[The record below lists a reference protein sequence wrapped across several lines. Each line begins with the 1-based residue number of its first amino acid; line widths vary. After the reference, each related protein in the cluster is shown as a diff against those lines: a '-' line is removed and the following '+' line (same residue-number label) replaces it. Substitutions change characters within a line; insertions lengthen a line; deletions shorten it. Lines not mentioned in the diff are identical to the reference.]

1 MLQQPM
7 MIQGNVSMSLEIIQ
21 IVEDDQSQAR
31 LLDQIL
37 RQASFR
43 TNVAFDGPSGMQDV
57 WRIKPSLIMA
67 DDNLPGITGREICKR
82 LRQDPSTRHLPII
95 VMSGYASEERR
106 AEALDGGADDF
117 IVKPYGAIELVAR
130 VRALLRRCRQG
141 QGQEEELGEDLV
153 FADNLYVATYRGR
166 KLMLSAREWKAL
178 RRLALTVGNV
188 VPREEL
194 KALLWGDDELLH
206 DGELDR
212 CIEQLNQKLAGE
224 GAAVGCIVVV
234 PGGGYRMTTSA
245 SESADALPTQ

>member
-1 MLQQPM
+1 M
-7 MIQGNVSMSLEIIQ
+7 
-21 IVEDDQSQAR
+21 
-31 LLDQIL
+31 
-37 RQASFR
+37 
-43 TNVAFDGPSGMQDV
+43 
-57 WRIKPSLIMA
+57 
-67 DDNLPGITGREICKR
+67 
-82 LRQDPSTRHLPII
+82 
-95 VMSGYASEERR
+95 
-106 AEALDGGADDF
+106 
-117 IVKPYGAIELVAR
+117 AR

>member
-1 MLQQPM
+1 
-7 MIQGNVSMSLEIIQ
+7 MSLEIIQ
-21 IVEDDQSQAR
+21 ILEDDQSHAKM
-31 LLDQIL
+31 LDHIL
-37 RQASFR
+37 RRASFR

-57 WRIKPSLIMA
+57 WRIKPSLVMA

-82 LRQDPSTRHLPII
+82 LRQDPSTRHIPII

-130 VRALLRRCRQG
+130 VRALLRRCRHGHAQG
-141 QGQEEELGEDLV
+141 EELGEDLGEDLA
-153 FADNLYVATYRGR
+153 FADKVYMVVYRDR
-166 KLMLSAREWKAL
+166 KLALSAYEWKIL
-178 RRLALTVGNV
+178 RRLALTTGNV

-212 CIEQLNQKLAGE
+212 CIEQLNEKLAGD
-224 GAAVGCIVVV
+224 GVAGGRIVTV
-234 PGGGYRMTTSA
+234 PGGGYRITTGA
-245 SESADALPTQ
+245 SETADRLSPQ

>member
-1 MLQQPM
+1 
-7 MIQGNVSMSLEIIQ
+7 MSLEIIQ
-21 IVEDDQSQAR
+21 ILEDDQSHAKM
-31 LLDQIL
+31 LDQIL
-37 RQASFR
+37 RRASFR

-82 LRQDPSTRHLPII
+82 LRQDPSTRYIPII

-130 VRALLRRCRQG
+130 VRALLRRCHHG
-141 QGQEEELGEDLV
+141 QAAVDEGGEDLGEDLV
-153 FADNLYVATYRGR
+153 FTDNVYMAVYRGR
-166 KLMLSAREWKAL
+166 KLALSVTEWKAL
-178 RRLALTVGNV
+178 RRLALMAGNV

-212 CIEQLNQKLAGE
+212 CIEHLNQKLAGE
-224 GAAVGCIVVV
+224 GAVVGHIAMV
-234 PGGGYRMTTSA
+234 PSGGYRMTTTS
-245 SESADALPTQ
+245 SDGVDALPIT

>member
-1 MLQQPM
+1 
-7 MIQGNVSMSLEIIQ
+7 MSLEIIQ
-21 IVEDDQSQAR
+21 ILEDDQSHAK

-37 RQASFR
+37 RRASFR

-57 WRIKPSLIMA
+57 WRIKPSLVMA

-82 LRQDPSTRHLPII
+82 LRQDPSTRHIPII

-130 VRALLRRCRQG
+130 VRALLRRCRQD
-141 QGQEEELGEDLV
+141 QAQQEEELGEDLV
-153 FADNLYVATYRGR
+153 FADKVYVALYRGR
-166 KLMLSAREWKAL
+166 KLTLSGNEWKAL

-224 GAAVGCIVVV
+224 GTAVGHIVMV
-234 PGGGYRMTTSA
+234 PGGGYRMTAST
-245 SESADALPTQ
+245 SESADALPTS